1 MKHRIYKIFL
11 IISASLLVNIFL
23 FVLLSNLIHKSQGKS
38 DLAPIIPINL
48 VRFKRP
54 KPPPPEE
61 EKLPKKETP
70 PKVIPTV
77 RLQHNVSKR
86 QDFEMEISLPSFEI
100 NPKLTLGMPV
110 APPPPGPTR
119 FYDQAQVDQMPI
131 PIFRKKPIYPYRA
144 KQLNITGKVKVK
156 FLVDENG
163 QVSHIKILK
172 SVPPGIFDKSV
183 LTALP
188 SWRFSPGKIKG
199 KPVPTWV
206 ITTIKFEI
214 S

>member
-11 IISASLLVNIFL
+11 IISTSLLVNIFL

-48 VRFKRP
+48 VKFKRP
-54 KPPPPEE
+54 KPPPAE
-61 EKLPKKETP
+61 EKELPKKETP

>member
-11 IISASLLVNIFL
+11 IISTSLLVNIFL

-61 EKLPKKETP
+61 KELPKKETP

-163 QVSHIKILK
+163 KVSHIKILK

-188 SWRFSPGKIKG
+188 SWKFSPGKIKG

>member
-11 IISASLLVNIFL
+11 IISISLLVNVFL
-23 FVLLSNLIHKSQGKS
+23 FVLLSNLIHKTQGKS

-48 VRFKRP
+48 VKFKRP
-54 KPPPPEE
+54 KPPPAE
-61 EKLPKKETP
+61 EKELPKKETP